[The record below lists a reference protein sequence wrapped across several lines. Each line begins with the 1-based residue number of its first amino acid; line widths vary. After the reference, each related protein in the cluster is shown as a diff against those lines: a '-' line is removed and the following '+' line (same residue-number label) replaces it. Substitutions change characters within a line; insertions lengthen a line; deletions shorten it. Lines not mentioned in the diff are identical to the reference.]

1 MRWKILST
9 NFLIICTSGESE
21 NIGNIDN
28 IENNDV
34 PETIFRANF
43 PNFPII
49 LILTLGGIIENIED
63 KSEDRETSQRHFERG
78 LNLTIERLFMILRG
92 VRKLRRFVP
101 YNNILCQLK
110 YVANK
115 GLIK

>member
-34 PETIFRANF
+34 SETIFRANF

-63 KSEDRETSQRHFERG
+63 KSEERETSQRHIERG
-78 LNLTIERLFMILRG
+78 LNLTIERPYVDSRG
-92 VRKLRRFVP
+92 GEKTVS
-101 YNNILCQLK
+101 LCS
-110 YVANK
+110 V
-115 GLIK
+115 